1 MDLDVGEAQLI
12 PFPVSWLDR
21 ETLRARKAK
30 YAFRCWGAQ
39 LVHMI
44 AFSVFMDL
52 SQIDMLRTRL
62 DFNFVLHCTYT
73 YA

>member
-12 PFPVSWLDR
+12 PFPDR

-44 AFSVFMDL
+44 AFSVFMD
-52 SQIDMLRTRL
+52 
-62 DFNFVLHCTYT
+62 
-73 YA
+73 